1 MIFGRNKTMEKLK
14 NTIYITRLARLNR
27 SDYQFIFIFLLA
39 TCLSCVIAWL
49 TPPFSIPDEG
59 AHYLRSF
66 EVSRGHWVNRSG
78 DVGIPMPCR
87 DYLVVAKQYAPV
99 AFYQGIAEKMQP
111 NSAECLVS
119 SINTAGTYS
128 PIPYIA
134 AAFGIRIAEKLGY
147 RVETR
152 LKVGRIANAIVTSLI
167 CLLSIL
173 AVQRYRLLLAA
184 FVLLPMS
191 MWLRSSMSADAMTL
205 AISIGYLA
213 YILHLV
219 EQEVPI
225 TRRIIALLSLLAIL
239 LGSVKPVY
247 GLLGFSS
254 LILFKRSCEWRLNL
268 VNMIALAL
276 PGLAALIIGT
286 MWVVAADPA
295 LVYINTFQ
303 GANPTLQWHYLLND
317 PINCIHIIANTFK
330 NNFFN
335 FIGQATLPTLATWPW
350 IPPHVRLSIGLILSV
365 FVLFTMV
372 TTPTCLGTWQRI
384 VLLGIASTCLFAI
397 FVPMYLTYT
406 PVGHNEIIG
415 LQGRYFLPLS
425 FYAVIA
431 GCISKPWRR
440 FADDSTRLVIAV
452 VIPMI
457 ISAILVIYYFG

>member
-1 MIFGRNKTMEKLK
+1 MMFERNKMMEKLK
-14 NTIYITRLARLNR
+14 NTIHLTRLGRLNQ
-27 SDYQFIFIFLLA
+27 SDYQFIFIFFLA

-66 EVSRGHWVNRSG
+66 EVSRSHWVNRSG

-87 DYLVVAKQYAPV
+87 DYLEVAKQEGRVRV
-99 AFYQGIAEKMQP
+99 AFYQDIAEKMQP

-119 SINTAGTYS
+119 SVNSAGTYS
-128 PIPYIA
+128 PIPYIP
-134 AAFGIRIAEKLGY
+134 AAFGIRIAEKFGY
-147 RVETR
+147 KVETR

-167 CLLSIL
+167 CLLSTL

-191 MWLRSSMSADAMTL
+191 MWLRASMSADALTI
-205 AISIGYLA
+205 AISIGYMA

-219 EQEVPI
+219 ELKIPM
-225 TRRIIALLSLLAIL
+225 TRRSIALLSLLAIL

-254 LILFKRSCEWRLNL
+254 LILFKRSSEWRLNL
-268 VNMIALAL
+268 VNMMALAV
-276 PGLAALIIGT
+276 PGLAALIMGS

-295 LVYINTFQ
+295 LVYINTFE
-303 GANPTLQWHYLLND
+303 GANPTLQWHYLWYD
-317 PINCIHIIANTFK
+317 PINFAHIIENTFK
-330 NNFFN
+330 NNFAS
-335 FIGQATLPTLATWPW
+335 FIIQALFPPQSITAW
-350 IPPHVRLSIGLILSV
+350 IPHYYQFSISSILCV

-372 TTPTCLGTWQRI
+372 TTPTSLSAWQRI
-384 VLLGIASTCLFAI
+384 VLVGIVSTCLFAI
-397 FVPMYLTYT
+397 LVPLYLTYT

-425 FYAVIA
+425 FYAAIA
-431 GCISKPWRR
+431 GCISKPWRL
-440 FADDSTRLVIAV
+440 FADYSTRLVIAV
-452 VIPMI
+452 VIPLI
-457 ISAILVIYYFG
+457 ISATLVI